1 MNKTSRTRTK
11 RLTPQTSR
19 ALQVA
24 LLFLI
29 SEIFL
34 LGFLIYN
41 ITLTPVTHLYVLLG
55 FTSFALVANLIG
67 IFIIHRNKPDTGMW
81 ISGIGWLVLLS
92 TISFLFGGIGFQI
105 LLFTIFSATLAAS
118 RALQG
123 RRAASFIALGIV
135 SGVFSLLVDQFALT
149 ERFAKA
155 TSVTVVNIFVA
166 VLGIIF
172 FLLIIRQ
179 FRDFSIRTKLLI
191 AFLGIALLAII
202 VVGYTSVGLTSTEI
216 NDRVGQGLAS
226 LSQSTGSQIAF
237 TLEDDI
243 DTLRTLALNDPV
255 QTAVM
260 EGNVRGTSDVGEMLT
275 LDIQW
280 ATAPDDDPL
289 VVEVTKHRLV
299 FELEDFQNAFPSF
312 VEVFVTNK
320 FGAVVASTDRTS
332 DYYQADEVWWQR
344 AYNGGNGNIFIEQPA
359 WDASISKLGSIIAV
373 PIHSHTSDEVI
384 GVLRATVDIS
394 RYANLV
400 ESIRLGQTGQADL
413 VFDNALIY
421 STEAGVYSMSSEDTA
436 ALNAITGDYGTTY
449 YSGRPVLVSIQP
461 VSSPYSDYQAL
472 LDQLGWTIV
481 IHQSLEETQQA
492 ASQITRFIILAAIGL
507 GILVII
513 LAFVAASAFVG
524 PISRLATVADQVAA
538 GDLRRRAKVE
548 SKDEIGSLAGTFNSM
563 TAQLDEMV
571 GSLEQR
577 VEERTK
583 ALATSADVSR
593 RLSTILDP
601 SQLVKE
607 VVEQLQ
613 SAFNYYHVHIYLLDE
628 VTREMV
634 MAGGTGEAGQTMLA
648 RGHRLAP
655 GQGLVGQAASTA
667 SPVLVSDVT
676 QAEGWV
682 ANPLLPETRSELA
695 VPLTFGGDVIGVL
708 DVQQNRADGLNQT
721 DADMLQAIGSQVA
734 IGLQNARTFVRAQQ
748 RADREA
754 LLTSISQRIQRT
766 NSADEALKVAARE
779 LGRALNVPKVSV
791 KLGSHEEQE

>member
-1 MNKTSRTRTK
+1 MNKPVESRSRK
-11 RLTPQTSR
+11 ITPAVSR

-24 LLFLI
+24 LFFLPI
-29 SEIFL
+29 ELFL
-34 LGFLIYN
+34 LGYLIYQFTINPAPYMYVIGAITIFAILCN
-41 ITLTPVTHLYVLLG
+41 I
-55 FTSFALVANLIG
+55 IG
-67 IFIIHRNKPDTGMW
+67 IIFISRHRPETGLW
-81 ISGIGWLVLLS
+81 ISGISWLVLLTS
-92 TISFLFGGIGFQI
+92 APFLVAGFGFHMFLFAV
-105 LLFTIFSATLAAS
+105 FSTVLMVSQTMKGRQATV
-118 RALQG
+118 
-123 RRAASFIALGIV
+123 FIALGFI
-135 SGVFSLLVDQFALT
+135 SGAISLLVDQFMPAGQQALASSI
-149 ERFAKA
+149 RIA
-155 TSVTVVNIFVA
+155 TIVVA
-166 VLGIIF
+166 VMGLMF
-172 FLLIIRQ
+172 VLLIFRQ

-191 AFLGIALLAII
+191 AFLGIALLTII
-202 VVGYTSVGLTSTEI
+202 VVGYTSVTLTTNEI
-216 NDRVGQGLAS
+216 NNRVGQGLAS
-226 LSQSTGSQIAF
+226 LAQSTGSQVAF
-237 TLEDDI
+237 TLEDDL
-243 DTLRTLALNDPV
+243 DTLSTLALNDPV

-260 EGNVRGTSDVGEMLT
+260 EGNVRGTSDIGELLV
-275 LDIQW
+275 LDTQW

-299 FELEDFQNAFPSF
+299 LELQDFQNAFPSF

-332 DYYQADEVWWQR
+332 DYYQADEVWWQV
-344 AYNGGNGNIFIEQPA
+344 AYNDGTGNVYVAEPA
-359 WDASISKLGSIIAV
+359 WDPSILKLGSSIAV
-373 PIHSHTSDEVI
+373 PIYSHTGNEVI

-394 RYANLV
+394 RYVNLV
-400 ESIRLGQTGQADL
+400 EDVMVGQTGQADI
-413 VFDNALIY
+413 VFGNVLYDSVTGIYLMRNEDANALA
-421 STEAGVYSMSSEDTA
+421 T
-436 ALNAITGDYGTTY
+436 ITGDFGMAN
-449 YSGRPVLVSIQP
+449 YSGRPALVSIKP
-461 VSSPYSDYQAL
+461 VSSTYSNYPGL
-472 LDQLGWTIV
+472 LDSLRWRIV
-481 IHQSLEETQQA
+481 VHQSLTETQQA
-492 ASQITRFIILAAIGL
+492 ASAIARFIILAAIGL
-507 GILVII
+507 GILVIA
-513 LAFVAASAFVG
+513 LAFIVSSAFVG
-524 PISRLATVADQVAA
+524 PITRLATVADQVAA

-563 TAQLDEMV
+563 TAQLNELV

-601 SQLVKE
+601 GQLVRE

-613 SAFNYYHVHIYLLDE
+613 TAFNYYHVHIYLLDE

-648 RGHRLAP
+648 RGHRLSP
-655 GQGLVGQAASTA
+655 GQGLVGRAASTA
-667 SPVLVSDVT
+667 APVLVSDVT

-708 DVQQNRADGLNQT
+708 DVQQNRTDGLNQT

-734 IGLQNARTFVRAQQ
+734 IGLQNARTFVHAQE

-766 NSADEALKVAARE
+766 NTAEEALKVTVRE